1 MANLDATGL
10 LPPTK
15 LSPEPLRLL
24 GAEFRSINLTT
35 GRITFPLED
44 TCGVGGIVLMVGRY
58 STVADFDGT

>member
-1 MANLDATGL
+1 MVNLFPTSR

-44 TCGVGGIVLMVGRY
+44 TCGVGGIVLMVGR
-58 STVADFDGT
+58 

>member
-1 MANLDATGL
+1 MVNLFPTGL

-35 GRITFPLED
+35 GRIAFPLGD
-44 TCGVGGIVLMVGRY
+44 TCGVGGIVLIAGRQ

>member
-1 MANLDATGL
+1 MVNLFPTSR

-24 GAEFRSINLTT
+24 GAEFRSTNLTT

-44 TCGVGGIVLMVGRY
+44 TCGVGGIVLMVGR
-58 STVADFDGT
+58 